1 MENDHDGWPASVRVN
16 PATTDDR
23 ISVIA
28 EPSGMNSDAV
38 AGPWEKQTSPSV
50 NAPDLL
56 QKTPLSL
63 PADERLPMHNEM
75 HR

>member
-1 MENDHDGWPASVRVN
+1 MENDHDGWPASVRAN
-16 PATTDDR
+16 PATREDR

-28 EPSGMNSDAV
+28 EQSGMNSDAV
-38 AGPWEKQTSPSV
+38 AGPWEKQTSPSA
-50 NAPDLL
+50 NAPDLQ

-63 PADERLPMHNEM
+63 PADEQAPKHSEM